1 MFKRLLSIIL
11 IFTSVSLVLAQ
22 GDTEIPPASFAP
34 ESVDGGILCAEEI
47 LQFPLVVTIPGL
59 DIPPIEAL
67 DVMIVMDTTSS
78 MSNQIDSVKNNV
90 QQIVNGLRNEIADT
104 RFGLVT
110 FADYSSLSGGSD
122 EPYVLMSD
130 FTSDPVAFENSLLPI
145 NDTGYGG
152 WDEEEAVFRGVWES
166 SQLNWRE
173 NAIHTLILFTDAPA
187 RSPDPGSDNR
197 INTDDDLELSGVIT
211 ALNDKDIQVIS
222 VQSYSSFIRG
232 FSDEAERVLQEIADE
247 TNGTYF
253 QLDDAAD
260 IPELIITGVSG
271 LIAGSRF
278 TFEPTG
284 SGSTRLSSA
293 EDNWFSQSPDNFR
306 YDVEGVN
313 QTVSITIDP
322 AAMNLP
328 DGVYTLNL
336 PLVRRD
342 DSFGTVPARFE
353 YYEICSD
360 FYIPDS
366 ESDDGTACTS
376 NVFWESP
383 NITLS
388 YTEDGSGIATYP
400 RAGQANFVFVD
411 VFMSG
416 PRDAL
421 ATVEVFVSDI
431 ELVTAFPNGWTS
443 LGSLSAE
450 MQPDVPMRFGPYEW
464 LAQVDFTSLRAIV
477 SNDSDFSENVAD
489 VACENNVASVHRTR
503 VNLDSPTLGRGNN
516 RVGGLLDLR
525 YSGFAPSF
533 NFITSELD
541 GFVELVGQGGNS
553 DSFQSDL
560 PLGELELLIA
570 STEISNARLP
580 VTISDEVDG
589 GLTIYYTVDDSA
601 IPEGVL
607 EIPVEEETPWGL
619 IIYGIVFT
627 IIGMLAIL
635 AIAVF
640 SGSSRR

>member
-1 MFKRLLSIIL
+1 MFKHLLSIIL
-11 IFTSVSLVLAQ
+11 IFTSLSLVLAQ
-22 GDTEIPPASFAP
+22 GDTEIPPASFSP

-67 DVMIVMDTTSS
+67 DIMILMDTTGS
-78 MSNQIDSVKNNV
+78 MGSQIDAVKNNT
-90 QQIVNGLRNEIADT
+90 QQIIDGLRLEIADT
-104 RFGLVT
+104 RFGFAT
-110 FADYSSLSGGSD
+110 FNSEDEDPFILDADFSTDLNSFNAALA
-122 EPYVLMSD
+122 
-130 FTSDPVAFENSLLPI
+130 PVRA
-145 NDTGYGG
+145 YGG
-152 WDEEEAVFRGVWES
+152 GNEVLLRGAWELA
-166 SQLNWRE
+166 QLQWRE
-173 NAIHTLILFTDAPA
+173 NAIKVMVVFTDEFFLD
-187 RSPDPGSDNR
+187 PDPGRDGQR
-197 INTDDDLELSGVIT
+197 GTDDDIT
-211 ALNDKDIQVIS
+211 FEGAIADLQAQGIQVIA
-222 VQSYSSFIRG
+222 VQSGSGSGLATI
-232 FSDEAERVLQEIADE
+232 LQELADE

-253 QLDDAAD
+253 QLRDAAD
-260 IPELIITGVSG
+260 IPELIVTGVSG

-322 AAMNLP
+322 VAMNLP

-336 PLVRRD
+336 PLIRRD
-342 DSFGTVPARFE
+342 DSFGTVPVSFE
-353 YYEICSD
+353 YYEVCSD

-376 NVFWESP
+376 NIFWESP

-421 ATVEVFVSDI
+421 ATVEVFASDI

-450 MQPDVPMRFGPYEW
+450 MQSGVPMRFGPYEW
-464 LAQVDFTSLRAIV
+464 QAQVDFTSLRAIV
-477 SNDSDFSENVAD
+477 SNDNDLSENLAD
-489 VACENNVASVHRTR
+489 VACENNVASLHRTR
-503 VNLDSPTLGRGNN
+503 VNLDSPTLGRGDN

-541 GFVELVGQGGNS
+541 GFVELIGQGGNS

-570 STEISNARLP
+570 STEISNASLP